1 MFLGTTCMRMSSAN
15 SNVQP
20 HSGVLPVF
28 IGCTHLLLS
37 RETRMGRMCSSE
49 CFRFVTYSFR
59 RVSTDWVLLVW
70 IILMFP
76 WYYIHSDMYNRLKI
90 LCYIMLMKVA
100 KELTLVVNLRYCHVR
115 NIRSRWL
122 IGEYINQFTK
132 SVVHESLLTHALLAN
147 PEIIN

>member
-1 MFLGTTCMRMSSAN
+1 
-15 SNVQP
+15 
-20 HSGVLPVF
+20 
-28 IGCTHLLLS
+28 
-37 RETRMGRMCSSE
+37 
-49 CFRFVTYSFR
+49 
-59 RVSTDWVLLVW
+59 
-70 IILMFP
+70 
-76 WYYIHSDMYNRLKI
+76 
-90 LCYIMLMKVA
+90 MKVA